1 MIAKHSQ
8 LKTVLLIAERDGQ
21 RCAGPV
27 LIAGIAVG
35 VGVIQL
41 STGTLKESS
50 PLSLQMLNF
59 LVLELIGPLLVSVL
73 RMALL
78 LPRWIDRL
86 AAKGRRAWRR
96 SVPGAALIGIV
107 LMLMLMFFSASLL
120 AGILV
125 TPRSELGVDLMALL
139 AKTSFLELVRSLL
152 RSAGFLAALCAW
164 CQWRAQGPMR
174 QGHRKT
180 FIVSNLLMEG
190 LMIGIGLKLIW
201 FLVAQILPLQ
211 ESIT

>member
-1 MIAKHSQ
+1 MIAKQSQ
-8 LKTVLLIAERDGQ
+8 LKTILLVAERDGQ

-50 PLSLQMLNF
+50 AMSLQMLSL
-59 LVLELIGPLLVSVL
+59 LVLELMGPLLVSVL
-73 RMALL
+73 GMALL
-78 LPRWIDRL
+78 LPRWVDRV
-86 AAKGRRAWRR
+86 ATTGHRAWRR

-107 LMLMLMFFSASLL
+107 LMLMFFSASLL

-125 TPRSELGVDLMALL
+125 IPRSELGIELLALL
-139 AKTSFLELVRSLL
+139 AKTSFVELLRSLL

-164 CQWRAQGPMR
+164 CQWRAEGPLR

-180 FIVSNLLMEG
+180 YIVSNLLMEG
-190 LMIGIGLKLIW
+190 LMMGIGLKLIW
-201 FLVAQILPLQ
+201 FLVTKILPMKEL
-211 ESIT
+211 IR

>member
-1 MIAKHSQ
+1 MLAKQSR

-27 LIAGIAVG
+27 LIAGIAIG

-50 PLSLQMLNF
+50 PMSLQMLTL
-59 LVLELIGPLLVSVL
+59 LVLELMGPLLVSVL
-73 RMALL
+73 GMALL
-78 LPRWIDRL
+78 LPRWIDRV
-86 AAKGRRAWRR
+86 AETGHRAWHR

-107 LMLMLMFFSASLL
+107 LMLMFFSASLL
-120 AGILV
+120 AGILI
-125 TPRSELGVDLMALL
+125 TPRSEMGVELLAIL
-139 AKTSFLELVRSLL
+139 AKTSFMELLRSLL

-164 CQWRAQGPMR
+164 CQWRAEGPLR

-180 FIVSNLLMEG
+180 YIVSNLLMEG

-201 FLVAQILPLQ
+201 FLAAQILPF
-211 ESIT
+211 

>member
-1 MIAKHSQ
+1 MLAKQSR

-27 LIAGIAVG
+27 LIAGIAIG

-50 PLSLQMLNF
+50 PMSLQMLTL
-59 LVLELIGPLLVSVL
+59 LVLELMGPLLVSVL
-73 RMALL
+73 GMALL
-78 LPRWIDRL
+78 LPRWIDRV
-86 AAKGRRAWRR
+86 AETGHRAWHR

-107 LMLMLMFFSASLL
+107 LMLMFFSASLL
-120 AGILV
+120 AGILI
-125 TPRSELGVDLMALL
+125 TPRSEMGVQLLAIL
-139 AKTSFLELVRSLL
+139 AKTSFMELLRSLL

-164 CQWRAQGPMR
+164 CQWRSEGPLR

-180 FIVSNLLMEG
+180 YIVSNLLMEG

-201 FLVAQILPLQ
+201 FLAAQILPF
-211 ESIT
+211 